1 MPALGREWLSRG
13 IGVVIFAEFLRGAIL
28 SACCRACSR
37 RCGSQRFHSTHR
49 EAQERDRRGVALVPL
64 LLLSGYW
71 ALMSVGS
78 TPDDRAQ
85 VLLGYSLIF
94 VAVAWV
100 FQSDP
105 GAVRETLILVSLFV
119 AVLGYAWLLTTAT
132 YTILGFD
139 PGSPVWAEPTAG
151 RTSVT

>member
-1 MPALGREWLSRG
+1 M
-13 IGVVIFAEFLRGAIL
+13 
-28 SACCRACSR
+28 
-37 RCGSQRFHSTHR
+37 
-49 EAQERDRRGVALVPL
+49 

-132 YTILGFD
+132 YTILGLD
-139 PGSPVWAEPTAG
+139 PVVVPGSAYELRANFGYLTWGRLLITNSPGSFGLMRASDIGGEPGTWALSQHSGPPLPESSSLTGLFCADS
-151 RTSVT
+151 R